1 MITKPLVS
9 VVIPAFNSEKYIK
22 DCIRSVLQQ
31 TYSNIEIIVVDDG
44 STDGTQSKLQE
55 LSKEIIIL
63 RKENEGAASA
73 RNMGILY
80 SSGIYVALLDSDDI
94 WLPEKLDKQVQ
105 LMSDKELDLVYC
117 GGESFGHTGAPT
129 TYTPEFSG
137 DCYKNFV
144 QFPTRAIIVLGCSSA
159 IIRKSVLEHSGNFDA
174 NFLGSAEDWDFF
186 RRFCKH
192 GKVGFLDEALVKY
205 RLHDKNVSGRGVID
219 FYRGNRKA
227 LTKMFAED
235 KVIGTLERVQ
245 IILKFEVIM
254 LKFCV
259 KKYVIGE
266 INQVF
271 NYISGHFKI
280 KWFQD

>member
-31 TYSNIEIIVVDDG
+31 TYQNIEIIVVDDG

-55 LSKEIIIL
+55 LSNEIIVL

-73 RNMGILY
+73 RNLGILH
-80 SSGIYVALLDSDDI
+80 SSGIYIALLDSDDI

-105 LMSDKELDLVYC
+105 LMSEKELDLVYC
-117 GGESFGHTGAPT
+117 GGESFGNTGLPI

-144 QFPTRAIIVLGCSSA
+144 QFPTRAIIILGCSSA

-205 RLHDKNVSGRGVID
+205 RLHDKNVSGRGVVD
-219 FYRGNRKA
+219 FYLGNRKA

-235 KVIGTLERVQ
+235 KAIGTLERVQ
-245 IILKFEVIM
+245 IFLKFEAIM
-254 LKFCV
+254 LKFCA
-259 KKYVIGE
+259 KKYVIGTTT
-266 INQVF
+266 QVG
-271 NYISGHFKI
+271 NKISGHFKR
-280 KWFQD
+280 KWFQN